1 MQVYILSYG
10 VGNLY
15 SLETALKRENAD
27 TRLITDVRKTRS
39 ADALLLP
46 GVGNFTE
53 VARKIQRQE
62 ILDLAK
68 NGKPLIGICLGL
80 QLFLE
85 GSEEGPGRGL
95 GLFPGKAKR
104 LPRTVKVPQIGWNTL
119 TVSNE
124 NEVLDRIE
132 NNSWVYYLHSY
143 YPETDGDWV
152 VATTKYGV
160 EYPTLITRKNLFGAQ
175 FHPEKSGRTGR
186 RILRNILRLIKR

>member
-160 EYPTLITRKNLFGAQ
+160 EYPALITRKNLFGAQ